1 MSYIMSVS
9 SEVPQEMAA
18 GEDRLT
24 RLIRQQFPIDPVVS
38 TIARTLCQ
46 SRIAEIFT
54 KLAYDQVEGIQEDDV
69 NNGEQREVVYQMLA
83 RIYAPFEADL
93 AEGRLGSGAMYSM
106 WKDLHNYLMENG
118 FNIEN
123 VNEFI
128 RMYLGHKP

>member
-1 MSYIMSVS
+1 MSVS
-9 SEVPQEMAA
+9 SEVPQELAA

>member
-1 MSYIMSVS
+1 MSVS
-9 SEVPQEMAA
+9 REVPQEMAA
-18 GEDRLT
+18 GEDSLT

-54 KLAYDQVEGIQEDDV
+54 KLAHDHVEGIQEDDV
-69 NNGEQREVVYQMLA
+69 NNGERREVVYEMLA
-83 RIYAPFEADL
+83 GIYAPFEAYL
-93 AEGRLGSGAMYSM
+93 EASRLDSGVMYSM
-106 WKDLHNYLMENG
+106 WKNLHNYLMENG

-128 RMYLGHKP
+128 RM

>member
-1 MSYIMSVS
+1 MSVS
-9 SEVPQEMAA
+9 SEVPKEMAA

-24 RLIRQQFPIDPVVS
+24 RLIRQQFPIDPEVS

-54 KLAYDQVEGIQEDDV
+54 KLAYDQVGGIQEEDV
-69 NNGEQREVVYQMLA
+69 NNGEQREVVYKMLA
-83 RIYAPFEADL
+83 GIYALFEAHL
-93 AEGRLGSGAMYSM
+93 ERGMLGSGAMYSM

>member
-1 MSYIMSVS
+1 MSVS

-54 KLAYDQVEGIQEDDV
+54 KLAHDQVGGIQEDDV
-69 NNGEQREVVYQMLA
+69 NNGEQREVVYEMLTG
-83 RIYAPFEADL
+83 IYAPFEAYL
-93 AEGRLGSGAMYSM
+93 ERGMLGSGAMYSM

>member
-1 MSYIMSVS
+1 MSVS

-54 KLAYDQVEGIQEDDV
+54 KLAHDQVEGIQEDDV

-106 WKDLHNYLMENG
+106 WKDLHKYLMENG

-128 RMYLGHKP
+128 GMYLGHKQ